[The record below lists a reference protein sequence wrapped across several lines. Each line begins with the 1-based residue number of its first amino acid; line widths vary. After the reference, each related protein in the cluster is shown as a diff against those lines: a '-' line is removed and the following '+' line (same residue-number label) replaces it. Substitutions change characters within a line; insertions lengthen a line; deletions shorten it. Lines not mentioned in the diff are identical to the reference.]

1 MKKIIAFCLCC
12 LMALSTAACSG
23 DGTESQS
30 NAGTGASSENSQKT
44 ESTTESATEDSE
56 KESNLTQKPDST
68 AQEGSVSF
76 DPVTAVDN
84 DACSIVITGLTYSD
98 IFGYSLDVD
107 LENKSSDK
115 TYMFSVDYALVNGLE
130 CSGVLASEVAPG
142 KKAKDD
148 ISFMDS
154 VFEEYQ
160 IGAFTDI
167 ELAFRV
173 YDSDDWSADPV
184 AEETVHVYPYGE
196 DKAVKYEREAQ
207 PTDTVVVDNDAVSIT
222 ILGTEK
228 DEIWGYT
235 VKLYLE
241 NKTDKEVMFTTEE
254 DSINGYMVDPFFS
267 VSLAPG
273 ACMYSGISWSDS
285 TLEESGIDKV
295 ESIEMVMRAYDI
307 EDWSA
312 DDLVNERVTYKPA
325 E

>member
-1 MKKIIAFCLCC
+1 M
-12 LMALSTAACSG
+12 
-23 DGTESQS
+23 
-30 NAGTGASSENSQKT
+30 
-44 ESTTESATEDSE
+44 
-56 KESNLTQKPDST
+56 
-68 AQEGSVSF
+68 
-76 DPVTAVDN
+76 
-84 DACSIVITGLTYSD
+84 
-98 IFGYSLDVD
+98 
-107 LENKSSDK
+107 
-115 TYMFSVDYALVNGLE
+115 
-130 CSGVLASEVAPG
+130 
-142 KKAKDD
+142 
-148 ISFMDS
+148 
-154 VFEEYQ
+154 
-160 IGAFTDI
+160 
-167 ELAFRV
+167 
-173 YDSDDWSADPV
+173 
-184 AEETVHVYPYGE
+184 
-196 DKAVKYEREAQ
+196 
-207 PTDTVVVDNDAVSIT
+207 VDNDAVSIT